1 MRNQFLRN
9 PELNFIIFG
18 GKGGSG
24 KTTSACATALYFARL
39 YKDKKILV
47 VSTDPAPSIG
57 DSFDIEVGNK
67 ITKIQNNLW
76 AYEMGA
82 KQLMED
88 FRKKYQGAINTLID
102 RGTYLDKEDIEEFS
116 DKPLPGMDEIMAI
129 IRVADFPAACRGY
142 LVGRFGN
149 PRFPS

>member
-1 MRNQFLRN
+1 MEYQYENQFLRN

-76 AYEMGA
+76 AYEMDA

-88 FRKKYQGAINTLID
+88 FRKNI
-102 RGTYLDKEDIEEFS
+102 KE
-116 DKPLPGMDEIMAI
+116 P
-129 IRVADFPAACRGY
+129 
-142 LVGRFGN
+142 
-149 PRFPS
+149 